1 MGGRGV
7 KMERRFI
14 PRMVCDT
21 CKAVQVQNL
30 GCRCLVPGCH
40 GRLEVHEED
49 AALYQRQLEDETVV
63 TWISLI

>member
-1 MGGRGV
+1 
-7 KMERRFI
+7 MERMFI

-21 CKAVQVQNL
+21 CNAVQVQNL
-30 GCRCLVPGCH
+30 GGRCLVPGCH

-49 AALYQRQLEDETVV
+49 AALYQRQLEDDSVV

>member
-1 MGGRGV
+1 
-7 KMERRFI
+7 
-14 PRMVCDT
+14 MVCDT